1 MEFDRDLRARQEVR
15 LLAQQAQLAFEGLQ
29 KLDQS
34 GLDRITEALSRAGAL
49 HAAELAR
56 EACAETGFGNERDK
70 TEKNR
75 FAAVRVFG
83 AIRGLRTVGIL
94 RRDDERRVWD
104 VGVPVG
110 VIAGIVPST
119 NPTSTVIYK
128 SLIALKAGSPIV
140 FSPHPHAVRCTLH
153 AARLMA
159 EAAEAAGCPKGAI
172 SCLTMP
178 SLDAV
183 QELLHAPQ
191 VRLILA
197 TGGGAMVRAAYSSGK
212 PAIGVGAGN
221 GPAYIHRSADI
232 PRAVRDILRSKTFDN
247 GTVCASEQS
256 VIVERC
262 CEARVREEFRK
273 QGCYFLN
280 TEEAGRVARLL
291 LRPDGTINPKVVG
304 RTACAVARMAGVTV
318 PESTPVLLANETE
331 AGPARPYSREKLCPI
346 LAFFVEEDEDTI
358 LRRIC
363 EVLAG
368 EGAGHTFVLHAKD
381 EAVVRRFALT
391 VPVSR
396 FLVNVPASLGGIGAE
411 TALFPALTLGCG
423 AVGGSSSSNNI
434 GPLDLINLRRV
445 AWGSEKPEPQ
455 PEAPPSAYRTPDG
468 AAFAEKPEHMTHL
481 RDNILVPK
489 THPRIAFRGGIDTLE
504 AELLL
509 CAQAADGPLRQ
520 TLCAMLD
527 FVRSLIRADVL
538 DEPVQ
543 AVRFLGLDGD
553 GLREHSH
560 HPEREEGQPHF
571 LPAPEDPPI
580 LLRLN
585 RLRTAVRQTE
595 LLACHAFSR
604 PDGTLARPDLVKALN
619 RLSSLCWILMI
630 RVKRGG
636 QV

>member
-49 HAAELAR
+49 HVAELAR

-75 FAAVRVFG
+75 FAAVRVFE

-94 RRDDERRVWD
+94 RKDDERRVWD

-455 PEAPPSAYRTPDG
+455 PETPDQ
-468 AAFAEKPEHMTHL
+468 PEPDSALIARLTEEILKKL
-481 RDNILVPK
+481 R
-489 THPRIAFRGGIDTLE
+489 
-504 AELLL
+504 
-509 CAQAADGPLRQ
+509 
-520 TLCAMLD
+520 
-527 FVRSLIRADVL
+527 
-538 DEPVQ
+538 
-543 AVRFLGLDGD
+543 
-553 GLREHSH
+553 
-560 HPEREEGQPHF
+560 
-571 LPAPEDPPI
+571 
-580 LLRLN
+580 
-585 RLRTAVRQTE
+585 
-595 LLACHAFSR
+595 
-604 PDGTLARPDLVKALN
+604 
-619 RLSSLCWILMI
+619 
-630 RVKRGG
+630 
-636 QV
+636 